1 MQVSV
6 PRPHLLLQY
15 RRVNVI
21 DNLHLNATLGNIRA
35 QVHRTVGLFKGK
47 PMGHQLLEVQDSATE
62 ASDARRPS
70 VSVPV
75 YEAEVNLEKVSVIL
89 ISMGFIGVDP
99 YLC

>member
-1 MQVSV
+1 
-6 PRPHLLLQY
+6 
-15 RRVNVI
+15 
-21 DNLHLNATLGNIRA
+21 
-35 QVHRTVGLFKGK
+35 
-47 PMGHQLLEVQDSATE
+47 MGHQLLEVQDSATE